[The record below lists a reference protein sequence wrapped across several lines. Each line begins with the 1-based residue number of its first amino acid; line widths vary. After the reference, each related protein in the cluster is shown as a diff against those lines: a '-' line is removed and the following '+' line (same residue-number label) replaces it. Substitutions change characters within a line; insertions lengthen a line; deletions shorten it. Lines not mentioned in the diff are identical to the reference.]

1 MSALLP
7 MTCLCAAAQLGE
19 DNAPAKGDF
28 TVAATLGYNSYTE
41 ATALPGNL
49 TDYKMGTGA

>member
-7 MTCLCAAAQLGE
+7 MTCLCAAAQQGE
-19 DNAPAKGDF
+19 DNTPAKGDF

-41 ATALPGNL
+41 ATALPL
-49 TDYKMGTGA
+49 SLIHI